1 MLELLKTEDI
11 IGIITKEYIKNEL
24 EMNIYGIPAKDTLLG
39 LALGNCEVAKYVYK
53 EKEIDER

>member
-39 LALGNCEVAKYVYK
+39 LALENCEVAKYVYK